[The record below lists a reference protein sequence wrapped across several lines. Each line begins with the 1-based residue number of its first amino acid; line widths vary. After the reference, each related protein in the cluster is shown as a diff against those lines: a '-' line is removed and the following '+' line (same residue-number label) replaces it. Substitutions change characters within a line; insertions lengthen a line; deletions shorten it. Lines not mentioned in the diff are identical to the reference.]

1 MACKAAVKDLAR
13 QEQAML
19 ARRSFLALTAA
30 TLVAPAPVF
39 AESAE
44 KKKGGGIT
52 YIQFPTL
59 TATIFRADGR
69 RGVLTVEA
77 GVNVPDAGLRAQVN
91 LNEPRLRAAYV
102 QLLQDYVYSLGPG
115 APPDPDYLEQIL
127 QKQTDRVMGRSGA
140 RLLLGTMLIN

>member
-1 MACKAAVKDLAR
+1 MP
-13 QEQAML
+13 
-19 ARRSFLALTAA
+19 ARRSVLASILALALA
-30 TLVAPAPVF
+30 SPAS
-39 AESAE
+39 AHAQAAE

-59 TATIFRADGR
+59 TATVFRADGR

-77 GVNVPDAGLRAQVN
+77 GVDVPDAGLRAKVN
-91 LNEPRLRAAYV
+91 LYQPRLRAAYV

-115 APPDPDYLEQIL
+115 APPNPDYLEQIL
-127 QKQTDRVMGRSGA
+127 QRQTDQVLGRPGA

>member
-1 MACKAAVKDLAR
+1 
-13 QEQAML
+13 ML
-19 ARRSFLALTAA
+19 ARRRLLAFIAA
-30 TLVAPAPVF
+30 TALAAPMLGVSGLTHAQG
-39 AESAE
+39 AE

-59 TATIFRADGR
+59 TATVFRADGR

-77 GVNVPDAGLRAQVN
+77 GVDVPDAGLRAKVN
-91 LNEPRLRAAYV
+91 LYEPRLRAAYV

-115 APPDPDYLEQIL
+115 APPNPDYLEQIL
-127 QKQTDRVMGRSGA
+127 QRQTDQLLGRPGA